1 MSGAGGK
8 TSECGQ
14 RMDSCTRL
22 QGGGQGEREQGGV
35 KDRVP
40 GVVQNRVP
48 GGVEMNRMPGA
59 RPVNMS
65 SNVKMRQKKQAVSK
79 GRPGS
84 EVREDY
90 NGDGQ
95 RTVRPLSCIEGA
107 RQKEIYRSCRGD
119 SVCVSIFW
127 YLINI
132 CICISQFSFP
142 YSILLWCPYACLRC
156 LSQLSVIL
164 C

>member
-8 TSECGQ
+8 TNEYGQ
-14 RMDSCTRL
+14 RMDSCFRL
-22 QGGGQGEREQGGV
+22 PGGGQGEREQGGV
-35 KDRVP
+35 KDRVPGVVHNRVP

-48 GGVEMNRMPGA
+48 GGVEMNRMPGS

-84 EVREDY
+84 EVREDS

-107 RQKEIYRSCRGD
+107 RQK
-119 SVCVSIFW
+119 VTQFVFVSFV
-127 YLINI
+127 
-132 CICISQFSFP
+132 F
-142 YSILLWCPYACLRC
+142 
-156 LSQLSVIL
+156 
-164 C
+164 